1 VSKSTDVHALHRSC
15 RPGAPHSAPRSQTNE
30 GGIDAATLGSE
41 ALLGEHPDTSAAAL
55 GSCCHALVNDLA
67 QIS

>member
-1 VSKSTDVHALHRSC
+1 MQAGS
-15 RPGAPHSAPRSQTNE
+15 PHSAPRSQTNE